1 MKTYKA
7 RLILFISLIFILF
20 ILFFARCYYLFV
32 TQKEFLQ
39 TQGDLRAIRTENTLN
54 IRGSILDRNG
64 KFIAVSTI
72 VYDVW
77 INPYKILK
85 ENINKQNLKKELVA
99 LNITSEE
106 EFNEIFTEKNDKQYV
121 YLKRNVSPNK
131 ADKLRALNLPF
142 VFLDSKTKRYY
153 PSSEVIAPLIGK
165 TDIDDNGI
173 EGIELFFNEYLKGK
187 QGKQTVL
194 KDRLGRTIKV
204 IDLIQEPEAGKDLN
218 LTIDLRLQYLA
229 YKELAEAIEYHKAQ
243 SGAAVILDVTNGDI
257 LAMVNY
263 PSFNPNGTSNI
274 NFNSI
279 RNRTITDVFEPGS
292 VFKPFSM
299 AMAMDHKNI
308 KEDDL
313 IDTSPG
319 FFSVKHKTIKDI
331 RNYGEIKVKDVLI
344 KSSNVGISKIISD
357 IQPDKFINFIY
368 NLGFTYK
375 SQYDLQGETP
385 GWLNHF
391 LESDIFS
398 YYTLAFGYGVAV
410 NALQLTRAYSSIG
423 NHGYLPDINI
433 IKKNKDKQIE
443 YKNKV
448 MSQET
453 AEQILEMLHET
464 TGKTGTAKRAALPFA
479 EVAGKTGTTRRIV
492 SGIGYD
498 ATSHN
503 AIFAGLAPYPN
514 PKLAMVVFIADPKE
528 NGYYG
533 GLVAAPVFSKVMGS
547 AVRILGLEQQAE
559 G

>member
-1 MKTYKA
+1 MRTYKA
-7 RLILFISLIFILF
+7 RLILFIILIITFFIV
-20 ILFFARCYYLFV
+20 FFARCYYLFV
-32 TQKEFLQ
+32 EQKAFLQ
-39 TQGDLRAIRTENTLN
+39 NQGDIRAIRVENIPN

-64 KFIAVSTI
+64 KFIAVSTV

-85 ENINKQNLKKELVA
+85 EKINKDNLKKELEA
-99 LNITSEE
+99 LNITSEK
-106 EFNEIFTEKNDKQYV
+106 EFDEIFTEKEDKQYV
-121 YLKRNVSPNK
+121 YLKRNISPNT
-131 ADKLRALNLPF
+131 ADKLKSLNLPF

-173 EGIELFFNEYLKGK
+173 EGIELFFNESLKGK
-187 QGKQTVL
+187 EGKQTVL

-204 IDLIQEPEAGKDLN
+204 IDLIQEPKLGKDLV
-218 LTIDLRLQYLA
+218 LTIDVRLQYLA

-263 PSFNPNGTSNI
+263 PSFNPNGITDI
-274 NFNSI
+274 NFNAI
-279 RNRTITDVFEPGS
+279 RNRAITDVFEPGS

-299 AMAMDHKNI
+299 AMAMDHKKIN
-308 KEDDL
+308 KDDL

-319 FFSVKHKTIKDI
+319 FFKVKHKVIKDI

-357 IQPDKFINFIY
+357 IQPEKFMNFLY

-391 LESDIFS
+391 LDSDMFS

-423 NHGYLPDINI
+423 NQGYLPDINI
-433 IKKNKDKQIE
+433 IKKNKDEQIE

-448 MSQET
+448 MSHET
-453 AEQILEMLHET
+453 ADQILEILHET
-464 TGKTGTAKRAALPFA
+464 TGKTGTAKRASISFA

-492 SGIGYD
+492 SGVGYD
-498 ATSHN
+498 SNSHN

-514 PKLAMVVFIADPKE
+514 PKLAMVVFIADPKK

-533 GLVAAPVFSKVMGS
+533 GLVAAPVFSKVMDS
-547 AVRILGLEQQAE
+547 AVRILSLEQQAE